1 MEKYF
6 NDSQNKYNKKLIIMS
21 IIPITIIAKILQ
33 FTVLPDKYFWDSAR
47 INSMVTGSGKMQEW
61 EGSYRVTANI
71 FKKINIFDF
80 TDLQDWA
87 ILIAVIFSILLLIM
101 LSRPRELDLIQ
112 TVFVIASIGLLNIYI
127 FNISKDIIQYFI
139 FMLIYIVLLM
149 DFLKPI
155 VKVILTFLIFYWEST
170 FFRSYYLIIGVLS
183 VVLYFVF
190 SSRAKKDKKVTV
202 GSVLMIIAIAFATIY
217 IFLFL
222 ASFIMPSD
230 YNEVIYVRQTN
241 LNDIAVS
248 QIENVF
254 PIDGTLNNF
263 MINYVINAVRMMIP
277 IELIRN
283 GVFYLPFV
291 VYQIFIL
298 FYLVKTIR
306 GLRKEMSET
315 VIIALSAFTAY
326 LLGSFIFEPDFGSFV
341 RHEAA
346 TFPVLHVIVLDKC
359 NIIKSQ
365 KDIKGAWEVE

>member
-277 IELIRN
+277 VELIRN

-298 FYLVKTIR
+298 FYLVKTIK

>member
-47 INSMVTGSGKMQEW
+47 INSMVTGSGIMPSW
-61 EGSYRVTANI
+61 EGSYKIAANVFKKLNI
-71 FKKINIFDF
+71 FGF
-80 TDLQDWA
+80 TDLEDWA
-87 ILIAVIFSILLLIM
+87 VLIATVFSLLLVIM
-101 LSRPRELDLIQ
+101 LTRPKELDIIQ
-112 TVFVIASIGLLNIYI
+112 TAFVLASIGLLNIYI

-139 FMLIYIVLLM
+139 FMLIYIVLMM

-155 VKVILTFLIFYWEST
+155 IKVILSFLIFYWEST
-170 FFRSYYLIIGVLS
+170 FFRSYYLIIGVLA

-190 SSRAKKDKKVTV
+190 SIRAKKDKKMTV
-202 GSVLMIIAIAFATIY
+202 GSVLLIVAIAFATIY
-217 IFLFL
+217 AFLL
-222 ASFIMPSD
+222 AASVVMPAD
-230 YNEVIYVRQTN
+230 YKEVIYVRQTN
-241 LNDIAVS
+241 LNDVAVS

-277 IELIRN
+277 VELIRN

-306 GLRKEMSET
+306 GLRKEMNET
-315 VIIALSAFTAY
+315 AIIALSVFTAY

-346 TFPVLHVIVLDKC
+346 TFPVLHLMVLDKC
-359 NIIKSQ
+359 NIIKATNN
-365 KDIKGAWEVE
+365 KEVAEVE

>member
-139 FMLIYIVLLM
+139 FMLIYLVLLM

-155 VKVILTFLIFYWEST
+155 VKVILIFLIFYWEST

-190 SSRAKKDKKVTV
+190 SSRAKKDKKVTL
-202 GSVLMIIAIAFATIY
+202 GSVLLIIAIAFATIY

-222 ASFIMPSD
+222 ASFIMPSE

-277 IELIRN
+277 VELIRN

>member
-139 FMLIYIVLLM
+139 FMLIYLVLLM

-155 VKVILTFLIFYWEST
+155 VKVILIFLIFYWEST

-190 SSRAKKDKKVTV
+190 STRAKKDKKVTV

>member
-47 INSMVTGSGKMQEW
+47 INSMVTGSGKMQQW

-277 IELIRN
+277 VELIRN

>member
-21 IIPITIIAKILQ
+21 IIPITIIAKMLQ
-33 FTVLPDKYFWDSAR
+33 FTVLPDKYFWDSSR

-71 FKKINIFDF
+71 FKKINIFGF

-87 ILIAVIFSILLLIM
+87 ILIAVVFSLLLIVM
-101 LSRPRELDLIQ
+101 LSRPRELDLVQ

-139 FMLIYIVLLM
+139 FMLIYLVLLM

-222 ASFIMPSD
+222 ASFIMPSE

-241 LNDIAVS
+241 LNDVAVS

-277 IELIRN
+277 VELIRN

-298 FYLVKTIR
+298 FYLVKTIK

>member
-61 EGSYRVTANI
+61 EGSYRVTASI

-139 FMLIYIVLLM
+139 FMLIYLVLLM

-222 ASFIMPSD
+222 ASFIMPSE

-277 IELIRN
+277 VELIRN